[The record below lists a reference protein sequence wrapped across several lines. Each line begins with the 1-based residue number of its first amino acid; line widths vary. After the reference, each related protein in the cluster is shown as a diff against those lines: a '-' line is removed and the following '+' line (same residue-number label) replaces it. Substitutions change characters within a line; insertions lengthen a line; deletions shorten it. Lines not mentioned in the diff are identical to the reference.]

1 MSFYGNILNRL
12 DKAFSSIRVNSTS
25 IEAEGSKDTI
35 TFTGE
40 NGITLTAEGKT
51 VKIAGVGDKVI
62 TKVELKNDNDSDHK
76 MQYLFTYADGETYS
90 MDIPLDSFLSEAKV
104 VTKDGEEKS
113 GQFLKLT
120 FKTVEND
127 FNTVYIDMS
136 QLLTLQENIQITG
149 PVGRV
154 TQDDIKRGK
163 GAYLWECK
171 NMTIPNALEDLL
183 SETLQPKIEK
193 EPSIKI
199 NILPS
204 IQPAY
209 EIGSKIQGAVD
220 IIFDDGAY
228 TYSDSTGVTV
238 LNSYW
243 VLGVDNED
251 WEELPGEIDKTISSP
266 LYIKA
271 WVTYS
276 DGDRAKTNKGN
287 DSNPP
292 VYIKGEDIF
301 AEKTIDTYRE
311 GCFYGTVNHNNQIT
325 SSVIRGLNKLG
336 GNYSATS
343 KTFTVPVD
351 ATKIIIACP
360 KDKTG
365 PSSIFNKS
373 VNAEMLTSF
382 NKQTGIE
389 VGGADANE
397 SSNGDYAMDYNV
409 WVFTPPSPYKYS
421 AEITFTLA
429 Q

>member
-1 MSFYGNILNRL
+1 
-12 DKAFSSIRVNSTS
+12 
-25 IEAEGSKDTI
+25 
-35 TFTGE
+35 
-40 NGITLTAEGKT
+40 
-51 VKIAGVGDKVI
+51 
-62 TKVELKNDNDSDHK
+62 
-76 MQYLFTYADGETYS
+76 
-90 MDIPLDSFLSEAKV
+90 
-104 VTKDGEEKS
+104 
-113 GQFLKLT
+113 
-120 FKTVEND
+120 
-127 FNTVYIDMS
+127 
-136 QLLTLQENIQITG
+136 
-149 PVGRV
+149 
-154 TQDDIKRGK
+154 
-163 GAYLWECK
+163 
-171 NMTIPNALEDLL
+171 
-183 SETLQPKIEK
+183 
-193 EPSIKI
+193 
-199 NILPS
+199 
-204 IQPAY
+204 
-209 EIGSKIQGAVD
+209 VD

-266 LYIKA
+266 LYTKA
-271 WVTYS
+271 WVTYG

-292 VYIKGEDIF
+292 VYIKGESIF
-301 AEKTIDTYRE
+301 TEKTIDTYRE

-351 ATKIIIACP
+351 ATKIIIAGP
-360 KDKTG
+360 EGKTG

-382 NKQTGIE
+382 NKQTGIQ

-397 SSNGDYAMDYNV
+397 SSNGDYAMNYNV
-409 WVFTPPSPYKYS
+409 WVFTPPNPYKYS